1 MEEED
6 EDVFALNKLRKSIR
20 VSKEEKKLLIEGQ
33 WDQYACFLFF

>member
-33 WDQYACFLFF
+33 WDQHACFLFF